1 MLLTVNDAQI
11 KSSRS
16 KFFMLFFFFISKKEV
31 IQSSHLLAGAEIMP
45 FWGERNKVKISSE
58 VILSPSFPTQ
68 MKRGFMCTLKQTA
81 VITAIHALQ
90 QH

>member
-16 KFFMLFFFFISKKEV
+16 KFFMLFFLFISKKEV

-45 FWGERNKVKISSE
+45 FWGGKE
-58 VILSPSFPTQ
+58 
-68 MKRGFMCTLKQTA
+68 
-81 VITAIHALQ
+81 
-90 QH
+90 